1 MVTRQVASVL
11 IYRSDFFV
19 GKRKYMETKQTRYSL
34 LNDQAQSLLDGE
46 HDLIANMSNLVSLIF
61 NSDQNIN
68 GTTYYRLK
76 NGELILGPFQGKP
89 ACVHIPLGRG
99 VCGTAAALKETVI
112 VSNVHKFE
120 GHIACD
126 KDSNSEIVV
135 PIFSKNEFW
144 GVLDL
149 DSTKFN
155 YFDKND
161 QEYLEKIGNY
171 IFSI

>member
-99 VCGTAAALKETVI
+99 V
-112 VSNVHKFE
+112 
-120 GHIACD
+120 
-126 KDSNSEIVV
+126 
-135 PIFSKNEFW
+135 
-144 GVLDL
+144 
-149 DSTKFN
+149 
-155 YFDKND
+155 
-161 QEYLEKIGNY
+161 
-171 IFSI
+171 